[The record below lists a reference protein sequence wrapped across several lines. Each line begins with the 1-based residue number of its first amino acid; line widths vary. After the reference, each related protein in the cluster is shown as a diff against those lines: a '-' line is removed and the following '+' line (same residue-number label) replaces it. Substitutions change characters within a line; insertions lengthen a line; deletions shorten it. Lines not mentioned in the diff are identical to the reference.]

1 MTDAPKPA
9 APAPVPAQAAPV
21 APAAP
26 APKKPRL
33 AENDLD
39 LELLKRKL
47 ADKLLKLEVS
57 FADQV
62 VLHVARENV
71 IAALRILHDDPELSF
86 KMLTDITAVD
96 NLKREDFEPAKRFKV
111 VHIVYSLEHHK
122 RVRLEAFVP
131 EQDPTCPS
139 AHSIYK
145 GAAWIEREAYDMFG
159 IRFSGHPD
167 LRRVLTPDYYE
178 YHPLRK
184 DYPLAGKGERDNF
197 VRSEELA

>member
-1 MTDAPKPA
+1 MSEAPKPS
-9 APAPVPAQAAPV
+9 APASAVPQ
-21 APAAP
+21 
-26 APKKPRL
+26 KPRL
-33 AENDLD
+33 AENDID

-47 ADKLLKLEVS
+47 GDGLLKAEVA

-62 VLHVARENV
+62 VLHVARESLLD
-71 IAALRILHDDPELSF
+71 ALRTLHDDPALSF

-96 NLKREDFEPAKRFKV
+96 NLKREDFEPARRFKV
-111 VHIVYSLEHHK
+111 VHIIYSLEHKK
-122 RVRLEAFVP
+122 RIRLETFVP

-139 AHSIYK
+139 AHAIYK
-145 GAAWIEREAYDMFG
+145 GAAWIEREVFDMFG

-184 DYPLAGKGERDNF
+184 DYPLTGKGERDNF

>member
-1 MTDAPKPA
+1 MTDAPKPPVPAA
-9 APAPVPAQAAPV
+9 APAQAV
-21 APAAP
+21 PAAP

-33 AENDLD
+33 AENDLNLD
-39 LELLKRKL
+39 LLQAKLGAALLKI
-47 ADKLLKLEVS
+47 EVS

-62 VLHVARENV
+62 VLHVTRENV

-96 NLKREDFEPAKRFKV
+96 NLKREDFEPARRFKV
-111 VHIVYSLEHHK
+111 VHIVYSLEHKK
-122 RVRLEAFVP
+122 RVRLETLVP

-139 AHSIYK
+139 AHAIYK
-145 GAAWIEREAYDMFG
+145 GAAWIEREVFDMFG
-159 IRFSGHPD
+159 IRFGGHPD

-197 VRSEELA
+197 VRSEELG